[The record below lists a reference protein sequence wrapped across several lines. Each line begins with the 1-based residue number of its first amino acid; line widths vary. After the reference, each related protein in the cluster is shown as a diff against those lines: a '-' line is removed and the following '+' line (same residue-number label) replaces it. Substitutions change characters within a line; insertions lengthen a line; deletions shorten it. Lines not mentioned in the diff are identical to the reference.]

1 MRTAPKAR
9 QPKFPMM
16 IDLTGH
22 EDGNSQGIL
31 ATTLGYDRLLGFLAV
46 GRPLQLQ
53 LSNKVGGVPKLSS
66 LAKNLVISKKI
77 HNFNLIK
84 LIF

>member
-31 ATTLGYDRLLGFLAV
+31 ATTLGYDRILGFLA
-46 GRPLQLQ
+46 PIFKAIL
-53 LSNKVGGVPKLSS
+53 LSAFQR
-66 LAKNLVISKKI
+66 LAKFL
-77 HNFNLIK
+77 
-84 LIF
+84 